1 MLTRVLKMCRWLAAQ
16 VEGLAGN
23 RAALIDAL
31 SPLGSSSIVGG
42 EGAIYLFAKLPDGE
56 YRALS

>member
-1 MLTRVLKMCRWLAAQ
+1 MCRWLAAQ